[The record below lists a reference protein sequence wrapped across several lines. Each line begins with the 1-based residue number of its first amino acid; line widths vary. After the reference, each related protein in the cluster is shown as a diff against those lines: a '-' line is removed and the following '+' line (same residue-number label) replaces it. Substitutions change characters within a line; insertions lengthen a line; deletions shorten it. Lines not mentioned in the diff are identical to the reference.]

1 MKLIN
6 LNTIMWS
13 HQMIATST
21 SLIYQSI
28 MDSLPNTVAVGCMK
42 TYDSAMLTLVQL
54 LSKISL
60 KNGIDQSS
68 LGSPSGWRTITNL
81 NASNANENV
90 RGGKESARITEG
102 YRRMRF
108 LAYSKAAH
116 SLPVSTLPNTTNPSA
131 CMHKCVRRCSH
142 AIISANS
149 SGYRR
154 KTYRLLCIFRNTP
167 AANFRS

>member
-1 MKLIN
+1 
-6 LNTIMWS
+6 
-13 HQMIATST
+13 MIASNT
-21 SLIYQSI
+21 SLLCQSI
-28 MDSLPNTVAVGCMK
+28 MDSRPNNVAVGCTT
-42 TYDSAMLTLVQL
+42 TYDSATMRLVL
-54 LSKISL
+54 LLKARSL
-60 KNGIDQSS
+60 KNGINQNS
-68 LGSPSGWRTITNL
+68 LGSSSGRRTITDLSAN
-81 NASNANENV
+81 NAKQSDS
-90 RGGKESARITEG
+90 GGKESLVARITEDCQ
-102 YRRMRF
+102 RRM
-108 LAYSKAAH
+108 LPAYSKAAH